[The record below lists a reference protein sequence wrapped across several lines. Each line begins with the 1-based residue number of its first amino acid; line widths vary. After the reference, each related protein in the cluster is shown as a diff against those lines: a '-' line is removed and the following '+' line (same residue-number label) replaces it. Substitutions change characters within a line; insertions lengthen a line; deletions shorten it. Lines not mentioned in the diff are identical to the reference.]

1 MFRHESEPGELPNQ
15 VPAER
20 GDFGC
25 IVTMGGVVTP
35 ALDEAEQIRRVY
47 ERESSNYDRNVKL
60 PERLLFSGGREWVCA
75 RAEGEVLEIAMG
87 TGLNLPHYP
96 DGVRLTGIEF
106 VPTMLDIA
114 RRRAVELGRPVEL
127 RLGDAQAL
135 EFEDATFD
143 TVVCTLSLCTIP
155 DDRAAVAEVR
165 RVLRPGGRFVL
176 LEHVRSPVRAVRG
189 VQRLLAPAFVRF
201 GADHVLR
208 EPLEQVQAEG
218 FSIELLE
225 RSKLGLV
232 ERLLAR
238 KPAQAERETAQA
250 AAERLM
256 LRHGAEPWCAPGGR
270 KQVSTITGRLPSSS
284 PRACLVCYAAIG
296 KGVIANSSGVGGV
309 GLPLRRNGNRLEDVR
324 SSEPTHGA
332 MRRTAQ
338 VVRSASA
345 VRVSLARLR
354 PIGFQS
360 APARRPLAGR

>member
-1 MFRHESEPGELPNQ
+1 MRVNVGSGSRTSRGNSSALLRWAA
-15 VPAER
+15 VVAPAVEE
-20 GDFGC
+20 
-25 IVTMGGVVTP
+25 T
-35 ALDEAEQIRRVY
+35 EAVRRVY
-47 ERESSNYDRNVKL
+47 EREAGNYDRNVRL
-60 PERLLFSGGREWVCA
+60 PERLLFAGGREWVCG
-75 RAEGEVLEIAMG
+75 RAEGDVLEIAVG

-96 DGVRLTGIEF
+96 DDIRLTGIEF
-106 VPTMLDIA
+106 VPAMLDIA
-114 RRRAVELGRPVEL
+114 HRRAAELGRPVEL

-232 ERLLAR
+232 ERLVAR
-238 KPAQAERETAQA
+238 KP
-250 AAERLM
+250 
-256 LRHGAEPWCAPGGR
+256 GPG
-270 KQVSTITGRLPSSS
+270 
-284 PRACLVCYAAIG
+284 
-296 KGVIANSSGVGGV
+296 
-309 GLPLRRNGNRLEDVR
+309 
-324 SSEPTHGA
+324 
-332 MRRTAQ
+332 
-338 VVRSASA
+338 
-345 VRVSLARLR
+345 
-354 PIGFQS
+354 
-360 APARRPLAGR
+360 

>member
-1 MFRHESEPGELPNQ
+1 MFCHESEPGELPNQ

-20 GDFGC
+20 GDPGR

-47 ERESSNYDRNVKL
+47 EREASNYDRNVKL

-106 VPTMLDIA
+106 VPAMLDIA

-135 EFEDATFD
+135 EFEDVTFD

-155 DDRAAVAEVR
+155 DDRAAVAEAR

-189 VQRLLAPAFVRF
+189 VQRLLAPA
-201 GADHVLR
+201 
-208 EPLEQVQAEG
+208 
-218 FSIELLE
+218 
-225 RSKLGLV
+225 
-232 ERLLAR
+232 
-238 KPAQAERETAQA
+238 
-250 AAERLM
+250 
-256 LRHGAEPWCAPGGR
+256 
-270 KQVSTITGRLPSSS
+270 
-284 PRACLVCYAAIG
+284 
-296 KGVIANSSGVGGV
+296 
-309 GLPLRRNGNRLEDVR
+309 VR
-324 SSEPTHGA
+324 SLRGRPCAARAARAGA
-332 MRRTAQ
+332 GGLLD
-338 VVRSASA
+338 
-345 VRVSLARLR
+345 RVAGTLQAR
-354 PIGFQS
+354 
-360 APARRPLAGR
+360 ARRAAGSAQTGPG